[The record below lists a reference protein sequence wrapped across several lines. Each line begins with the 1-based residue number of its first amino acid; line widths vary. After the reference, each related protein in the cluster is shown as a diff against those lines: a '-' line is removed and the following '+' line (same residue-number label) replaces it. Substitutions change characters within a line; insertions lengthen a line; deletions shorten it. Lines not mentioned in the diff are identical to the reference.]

1 MTVVVVDANVL
12 YGIEITDLL
21 LTLATRRMFRV
32 HWSAEI
38 LDEVQRNLAKRAD
51 LSTAAIAYR
60 IELMN
65 RALPTAL
72 AEAPADL
79 IASMPVND
87 KDRHVLALAVLLGA
101 QAVVTHNLR
110 GFPTVAC
117 EPFGVEALG
126 TDEFLYRQ
134 AQLDPAAIVDA
145 FGEMAQRRKRP
156 PKTVAEIV
164 DRLAPTLPTF
174 VAFLRKA
181 PGI

>member
-87 KDRHVLALAVLLGA
+87 KDRHVLALAVHLGA
-101 QAVVTHNLR
+101 QAGSHPQPSRL
-110 GFPTVAC
+110 PDC
-117 EPFGVEALG
+117 GVRAIRCRSPGHRRVSLPSG
-126 TDEFLYRQ
+126 
-134 AQLDPAAIVDA
+134 AA
-145 FGEMAQRRKRP
+145 RP
-156 PKTVAEIV
+156 RC
-164 DRLAPTLPTF
+164 DR
-174 VAFLRKA
+174 
-181 PGI
+181 

>member
-79 IASMPVND
+79 IVSMPVND
-87 KDRHVLALAVLLGA
+87 KDRHVLALAVHLGA

-110 GFPTVAC
+110 DFPTVAC
-117 EPFGVEALG
+117 EPFGVEALSA
-126 TDEFLYRQ
+126 DEFLGRQ
-134 AQLDPAAIVDA
+134 ARLDPAAIFDA
-145 FGEMAQRRKRP
+145 IDEMARRRKRP
-156 PKTVAEIV
+156 PKTVGEII
-164 DRLAPTLPTF
+164 DRLEPSLPTF
-174 VAFLRKA
+174 VAFLRGIPKA
-181 PGI
+181 

>member
-1 MTVVVVDANVL
+1 M
-12 YGIEITDLL
+12 
-21 LTLATRRMFRV
+21 R
-32 HWSAEI
+32 
-38 LDEVQRNLAKRAD
+38 KR
-51 LSTAAIAYR
+51 
-60 IELMN
+60 
-65 RALPTAL
+65 
-72 AEAPADL
+72 
-79 IASMPVND
+79 
-87 KDRHVLALAVLLGA
+87 
-101 QAVVTHNLR
+101 VVTHNLR
-110 GFPTVAC
+110 DFPTVAC